1 MLFSSILF
9 LFYFLPVVIGIYYII
24 PARFINIRNTVLLLA
39 SLFFYSWGEPVY
51 VFLMIYSAIFNYYM
65 AREIEKD
72 VNSRRRNKNR
82 NLIFTVIVNLFIL
95 GFFKYYGF
103 LMDTINGILGTHIH
117 YTALSLPI
125 GISFYTFQALSYIF
139 DVHKKTVPAQKNLLH
154 FSLYLALFPQLIA
167 GPIVKYR
174 DVAEQLQHRSTNIDK
189 FGEGVVRFLFGLGK
203 KVLLA
208 NSFGSLYDE
217 ITAYGD
223 SSSATVL
230 TFWIG
235 ALAYTLQIYFDFSGY
250 SDMAIGLGKI
260 FGFDFLENFQY
271 PYISRSITDFWRR
284 WHISLSSWFRDYVYI
299 PLGGSYVKTA
309 RRHIFNLLVVWAL
322 TGLWHGAAWNF
333 VFWGMYYGI
342 ILIIEKYLIKDK
354 LEKLPKWGQHIYTLF
369 IVMVGWIFFSQ
380 ANLGAALHYLSVMF
394 GFGAHG
400 IADITTLYH
409 LRTSGILL
417 LFGCLVSTPYPME
430 HFRKFLKKHMILA
443 LITVFGILLLSTA
456 YLVYSSY
463 NPFLYFRF

>member
-1 MLFSSILF
+1 MLFSSIIF
-9 LFYFLPVVIGIYYII
+9 LFYFLPVVCALYFIV
-24 PARFINIRNTVLLLA
+24 PARFNTIRNLILLLA

-51 VFLMIYSAIFNYYM
+51 VFLMIYSSVFNFFM
-65 AREIEKD
+65 ARQIEKD
-72 VNSRRRNKNR
+72 LLAERSDRA
-82 NLIFTVIVNLFIL
+82 NLIFTVVVNLFIL
-95 GFFKYYGF
+95 GFFKYFGF
-103 LMDTINGILGTHIH
+103 LIDTINGILRTDFH

-154 FSLYLALFPQLIA
+154 FALYVALFPQLIA

-174 DVAEQLQHRSTNIDK
+174 DVAEQLQHRTTSLDK
-189 FGEGVVRFLFGLGK
+189 FGQGTVRFILGLGK

-208 NSFGSLYDE
+208 NTFGALYEE
-217 ITAYGD
+217 ITAYGNGD
-223 SSSATVL
+223 QATVL

-260 FGFDFLENFQY
+260 FGFDFLENFNY

-284 WHISLSSWFRDYVYI
+284 WHISLSSWFRDYVYF
-299 PLGGSYVKTA
+299 PLGGSYVDTK

-342 ILIIEKYLIKDK
+342 ILIIEKYIIGERLTKIPGI
-354 LEKLPKWGQHIYTLF
+354 LQHVYTLF
-369 IVMVGWIFFSQ
+369 IVMVGWIFFSS
-380 ANLGAALHYLSVMF
+380 ASLGAALHYLSVMF

-400 IADITTLYH
+400 LADITTLYH

-417 LFGCLVSTPYPME
+417 FIGCIAATPYPIAY
-430 HFRKFLKKHMILA
+430 FRKFVDRHAGIA
-443 LITVFGILLLSTA
+443 LLVIFGIFLLSVA

>member
-1 MLFSSILF
+1 MLFSSIFF
-9 LFYFLPVVIGIYYII
+9 LFYFLPVVIAVYFII
-24 PARFINIRNTVLLLA
+24 PARFNTARNIALLFA

-51 VFLMIYSAIFNYYM
+51 VFLMIYSSIFNYFM
-65 AREIEKD
+65 ARQIEENLLDEKSD
-72 VNSRRRNKNR
+72 KA
-82 NLIFTVIVNLFIL
+82 NLIFTVVVNLFIL
-95 GFFKYYGF
+95 GFFKYFGF
-103 LMDTINGILGTHIH
+103 LMDTINGIFRTDLH

-139 DVHKKTVPAQKNLLH
+139 DVHKRTVPAQKNFLN
-154 FSLYLALFPQLIA
+154 FALYLSLFPQLIA

-174 DVAEQLQHRSTNIDK
+174 DVSEQLQHRTTSLDK
-189 FGEGVVRFLFGLGK
+189 FGQGAVRFIFGLGK

-208 NSFGSLYDE
+208 N
-217 ITAYGD
+217 AYGALYEQITSYG
-223 SSSATVL
+223 SSDKATVL

-260 FGFDFLENFQY
+260 FGFDFLENFNY
-271 PYISRSITDFWRR
+271 PYVSRSITDFWRR
-284 WHISLSSWFRDYVYI
+284 WHISLSSWFRDYVYF
-299 PLGGSYVKTA
+299 PLGGSYVNTK

-342 ILIIEKYLIKDK
+342 ILIIEKFLLEKHLIK
-354 LEKLPKWGQHIYTLF
+354 LPAVLQHVYTLF
-369 IVMVGWIFFSQ
+369 IVMVGWIFFSS

-400 IADITTLYH
+400 LADITTLYH

-417 LFGCLVSTPYPME
+417 LLGCIASTPYPIE
-430 HFRKFLKKHMILA
+430 YFRKFTDRHAMIA
-443 LITVFGILLLSTA
+443 LLLVFGIFLLSTA

>member
-1 MLFSSILF
+1 MLFSSIIF
-9 LFYFLPVVIGIYYII
+9 LFYFLPIVIAVYYLI
-24 PARFINIRNTVLLLA
+24 PARFIKARNLVLLIA

-51 VFLMIYSAIFNYYM
+51 VFLMIYSSVFNFVM
-65 AREIEKD
+65 ARQIEKD
-72 VNSRRRNKNR
+72 VTHKRSGRG

-103 LMDTINGILGTHIH
+103 LIDTVNGILGTSIH
-117 YTALSLPI
+117 YTSLALPI

-139 DVHKKTVPAQKNLLH
+139 DVHKKTVPAQNH
-154 FSLYLALFPQLIA
+154 FLSFALYLSLFPQLIA

-174 DVAEQLQHRSTNIDK
+174 DISEQLENRTTSIDK
-189 FGEGVVRFLFGLGK
+189 IGQGAVRFILGLGK

-208 NSFGSLYDE
+208 NAFGAVYDE
-217 ITAYGD
+217 ITAYGG
-223 SSSATVL
+223 SSQATVL

-260 FGFDFLENFQY
+260 FGFDFLENFNY
-271 PYISRSITDFWRR
+271 PYISRSITEFWRR
-284 WHISLSSWFRDYVYI
+284 WHISLSSWFRDYVYF
-299 PLGGSYVKTA
+299 PLGGSLVKKR

-342 ILIIEKYLIKDK
+342 ILIIEKYLLVNI
-354 LEKLPKWGQHIYTLF
+354 LEKLPGPVLRIYTMF
-369 IVMVGWIFFSQ
+369 IVMVGWIFFSSPG
-380 ANLGAALHYLSVMF
+380 LGSAVHYLSVMF
-394 GFGAHG
+394 GVGAHG
-400 IADITTLYH
+400 FADVTTLYH
-409 LRTSGILL
+409 LRTSGLLL
-417 LFGCLVSTPYPME
+417 LFGCIASTPYPIDY
-430 HFRKFLKKHMILA
+430 FRKFINRHAVIAMLMI
-443 LITVFGILLLSTA
+443 FGVLLLSTA
-456 YLVYSSY
+456 YLVYSAY

>member
-9 LFYFLPVVIGIYYII
+9 LFYFLPIVIAVYFIVPAKFNKARNII
-24 PARFINIRNTVLLLA
+24 LLIA

-51 VFLMIYSAIFNYYM
+51 VFLMIYSSVFNYVM
-65 AREIEKD
+65 AQQIEKEVSHGRKGNAD
-72 VNSRRRNKNR
+72 
-82 NLIFTVIVNLFIL
+82 LIFTVVVNLFIL

-103 LMDTINGILGTHIH
+103 LMETINGILGTNIH
-117 YTALSLPI
+117 YTKLALPI

-139 DVHKKTVPAQKNLLH
+139 DVHKKTVPAQHRFLN
-154 FSLYLALFPQLIA
+154 FALYLSLFPQLIA

-174 DVAEQLQHRSTNIDK
+174 DISEQLERRSTSIDK
-189 FGEGVVRFLFGLGK
+189 FGQGTVRFIFGLGK

-208 NSFGSLYDE
+208 NNFGALYEE
-217 ITAYGD
+217 ITAYG
-223 SSSATVL
+223 SGSQATVL

-260 FGFDFLENFQY
+260 FGFDFLENFNY

-299 PLGGSYVKTA
+299 PLGGSFVDKK
-309 RRHIFNLLVVWAL
+309 RRHIFNLMVVWAL

-342 ILIIEKYLIKDK
+342 ILIIEKYL
-354 LEKLPKWGQHIYTLF
+354 LENILQKLPGPVLHIYTLL
-369 IVMVGWIFFSQ
+369 IVMVGWIFFSSPG
-380 ANLGAALHYLSVMF
+380 LGAALHYLSVMF

-400 IADITTLYH
+400 FADMTTLYH

-417 LFGCLVSTPYPME
+417 LFGCIVSTPYPIE
-430 HFRKFLKKHMILA
+430 YFRKF
-443 LITVFGILLLSTA
+443 ITRHAIIAMLLVFGILLLSTA
-456 YLVYSSY
+456 NLVYNAY

>member
-9 LFYFLPVVIGIYYII
+9 LFYFLPLVITVYFII
-24 PARFINIRNTVLLLA
+24 PAKFNNARNVVLLLA

-51 VFLMIYSAIFNYYM
+51 VFLMIYSSIFNYFM
-65 AREIEKD
+65 ARQIEQDLKH
-72 VNSRRRNKNR
+72 NR
-82 NLIFTVIVNLFIL
+82 SGNGNLIFTIIVNLFIL

-103 LMDTINGILGTHIH
+103 LMDTINGILGTDFH

-139 DVHKKTVPAQKNLLH
+139 DVHKKTVPAQKSLLH
-154 FSLYLALFPQLIA
+154 FSLYLSLFPQLIA

-174 DVAEQLQHRSTNIDK
+174 DVAEQLQHRQTTIDK
-189 FGEGVVRFLFGLGK
+189 FGQGIVRFIFGLGK

-208 NSFGSLYDE
+208 NAFGALYE
-217 ITAYGD
+217 QITAYGTG
-223 SSSATVL
+223 SKATVM

-260 FGFDFLENFQY
+260 FGFDFLENFNY

-284 WHISLSSWFRDYVYI
+284 WHISLSSWFRDYVYF
-299 PLGGSYVKTA
+299 PLGGSYSKKVS
-309 RRHIFNLLVVWAL
+309 RRIFNLLVVWAL

-342 ILIIEKYLIKDK
+342 ILIIEKYLLDK
-354 LEKLPKWGQHIYTLF
+354 ILQKMPGLCLHIYTMF
-369 IVMVGWIFFSQ
+369 IVMVGWIFFSS
-380 ANLGAALHYLSVMF
+380 ADLGAAIRYLSVMF
-394 GFGAHG
+394 GVTAHG
-400 IADITTLYH
+400 FADVTTLYH
-409 LRTSGILL
+409 LRTSGLLL
-417 LFGCLVSTPYPME
+417 LFGCIASTPYPIE
-430 HFRKFLKKHMILA
+430 SFRKFLDRHAVIALLA
-443 LITVFGILLLSTA
+443 VFGILLLSTA